1 MSYLNVTNVSH
12 SFGGRQI
19 LENVSFKLL
28 RGEHV
33 GLVGA
38 NGEGKSTFLN
48 IVTGH
53 VLPDEGKVEWPGKVT
68 VGYLDQQST
77 LEKGMTIREVLRTA
91 FDGMYAMEQQ
101 MLELY
106 DKMGDASPEE
116 LDKMMNT
123 VGEIQ
128 SELEH
133 SGFYSLDSKIEEF
146 ANGLGLGSIGLDKD
160 VSELSGGQRSK
171 VLLTKLLLQNS
182 QILLLDEPT
191 NYLDVEHIEWLTK
204 FLQNYE
210 HAFILISHD
219 IPFLNKVVNVI
230 YHLENCE
237 LTRYSGDYDKF
248 HEMYAIYQ
256 SQKAAAYERQQQEV
270 AKLED
275 FIARNKARVATTN
288 MAKSR
293 QRKLDKMEMI
303 EKPREKL
310 KPTFKFTEARTPSRF
325 IVEAKDLVLGYDSPL
340 TRPVTFNLERG
351 QKIAIRG
358 VNGLGKTTLLKTI
371 LGIIPPVSGKVEL
384 GEFLEPGYF
393 EQEEREKNENT
404 ALDDVWNEYPGLTNY
419 EVRAALAGCGL
430 TNEHITSKVFV
441 LSGGEAAKVRLCKL
455 MLKDV
460 NWLVLDEPTNH
471 LDVDAKDEL
480 KRALKEFKGSV
491 LLVSHEP
498 EFYEDWVDKVW
509 NIEDW
514 TTKIIYYCKHKI
526 QKRSAVILRQNA
538 FFTAAAFLAYTFLK
552 NLEQIRLFLRHKFVP
567 RRQKCSTLACCF
579 QIMEHI
585 PFGSHQLLA
594 VLTQQIRRMV
604 GSNAIKAL
612 LRAEPHAAVARNAHI
627 WTSQTMQRH
636 AAQGHDYLR
645 LNNLQLTLQPLLGA
659 KIAFGNIRCTVI
671 LRSAFDHVRGQHSVT
686 RHLCCPQSL
695 VQ

>member
-28 RGEHV
+28 RCEHV

-160 VSELSGGQRSK
+160 VSK

-248 HEMYAIYQ
+248 QEMYAIYQ

-514 TTKIIYYCKHKI
+514 TTKII
-526 QKRSAVILRQNA
+526 
-538 FFTAAAFLAYTFLK
+538 
-552 NLEQIRLFLRHKFVP
+552 
-567 RRQKCSTLACCF
+567 
-579 QIMEHI
+579 
-585 PFGSHQLLA
+585 
-594 VLTQQIRRMV
+594 
-604 GSNAIKAL
+604 
-612 LRAEPHAAVARNAHI
+612 
-627 WTSQTMQRH
+627 
-636 AAQGHDYLR
+636 
-645 LNNLQLTLQPLLGA
+645 
-659 KIAFGNIRCTVI
+659 
-671 LRSAFDHVRGQHSVT
+671 
-686 RHLCCPQSL
+686 
-695 VQ
+695 

>member
-33 GLVGA
+33 GLIGA

-53 VLPDEGKVEWPGKVT
+53 VLPDEGKVEWPGKIS

-77 LEKGMTIREVLRTA
+77 LTKGMTIREVLRTA
-91 FDGMYAMEQQ
+91 FDELYKMEQQ
-101 MLELY
+101 MLNLY
-106 DKMGDASPEE
+106 EKMGDASPEAME
-116 LDKMMNT
+116 KMMDT
-123 VGEIQ
+123 VGELQ
-128 SELEH
+128 SELEQN
-133 SGFYSLDSKIEEF
+133 GFYALDSKIEEF

-171 VLLTKLLLQNS
+171 VLLAKLLLQNS
-182 QILLLDEPT
+182 KILLLDEPT
-191 NYLDVEHIEWLTK
+191 NYLDAEHIEWLTK

-219 IPFLNKVVNVI
+219 VPFLNKVVNVI

-237 LTRYSGDYDKF
+237 LTRYSGNYDKF
-248 HEMYAIYQ
+248 LEMYAIYKA
-256 SQKAAAYERQQQEV
+256 QKESAYERQQQEV
-270 AKLED
+270 ARLED

-293 QRKLDKMEMI
+293 QRKLDKMELL
-303 EKPREKL
+303 EKPREKA
-310 KPTFKFTEARTPSRF
+310 KPTFKFREARTPSRF
-325 IVEAKDLVLGYDSPL
+325 IAEAKDLVLGYDAPL
-340 TRPVTFNLERG
+340 TRPVTFALERG
-351 QKIAIRG
+351 QKIALRG

-371 LGIIPPVSGKVEL
+371 LGLIPPISGSIEL
-384 GEFLEPGYF
+384 GEFLAPGYF

-404 ALDDVWNEYPGLTNY
+404 ALEDVWNEYPGLTNY

-471 LDVDAKDEL
+471 LDVDAKEEL
-480 KRALKEFKGSV
+480 QRALKEFKGSI

-498 EFYEDWVDKVW
+498 EFYEGWVDKVW

-514 TTKIIYYCKHKI
+514 TTKII
-526 QKRSAVILRQNA
+526 
-538 FFTAAAFLAYTFLK
+538 
-552 NLEQIRLFLRHKFVP
+552 
-567 RRQKCSTLACCF
+567 
-579 QIMEHI
+579 
-585 PFGSHQLLA
+585 
-594 VLTQQIRRMV
+594 
-604 GSNAIKAL
+604 
-612 LRAEPHAAVARNAHI
+612 
-627 WTSQTMQRH
+627 
-636 AAQGHDYLR
+636 
-645 LNNLQLTLQPLLGA
+645 
-659 KIAFGNIRCTVI
+659 
-671 LRSAFDHVRGQHSVT
+671 
-686 RHLCCPQSL
+686 
-695 VQ
+695 